1 MPIPNVANLYQRIHK
16 GAEGGNEFA
25 RFIKLLLTAEYENK
39 GEKFIAASDASGDYK
54 KVDAYLP
61 GDEDF
66 PSFVSG
72 FQFKFVPSTLN
83 ASQKQAIIKSIE
95 EAIEENEFIQEFI
108 LVTPEDFLKEQQAW
122 YDGLKEKYETV
133 YWADSNG
140 LSRKGGLKLINWGH
154 TKIVELA
161 LKHDHIGIH
170 YFPELFP
177 LGIGKFKLAS
187 AVIDCKICN
196 WLPFEKDKFGYHQS
210 YPNSRPGLTSDPV
223 FDFHFTNSSPE
234 IFLLRK
240 IEIHIEDMYTRLK
253 GIPTDMFLKS
263 VGTIEFEID
272 FDKPIN
278 TIDFDDPMIFESNKP
293 TRFKLQL
300 NNFTSKC
307 KHNCAKIKFWFYFND
322 HSIPTE
328 SFFLS
333 F

>member
-25 RFIKLLLTAEYENK
+25 RFLKLLLTAEYEK
-39 GEKFIAASDASGDYK
+39 RGERFISVSDASGDYK

-66 PSFVSG
+66 PSFIKG
-72 FQFKFVPSTLN
+72 FQFKFIPSNLN
-83 ASQKQAIIKSIE
+83 SNQKQDIIN
-95 EAIEENEFIQEFI
+95 AIEGAISENEFIQEFVLI
-108 LVTPEDFLKEQQAW
+108 TPEDFQKHQEIW
-122 YDGLKEKYETV
+122 YDSLKEKYEST
-133 YWADSNG
+133 YWAQSNG
-140 LSRKGGLKLINWGH
+140 LHRKGGLKLLHWGH
-154 TKIVELA
+154 TKIIELA
-161 LKHDHIGIH
+161 LKHDHISIH

-187 AVIDCKICN
+187 AGIDCKICN
-196 WLPFEKDKFGYHQS
+196 WLPFEENKFGYHQS
-210 YPNSRPGLTSDPV
+210 YPNSRPNLTTDPV
-223 FDFHFTNSSPE
+223 FDFHFVNSSPE
-234 IFLLRK
+234 IFLMEK
-240 IEIHIEDMYTRLK
+240 IEVHIEEMFTRLK
-253 GIPTDMFLKS
+253 GIPADKLLKS

-300 NNFTSKC
+300 KDFTSNC
-307 KHNCAKIKFWFYFND
+307 KGNCATIKFWFYFND
-322 HSIPTE
+322 YSIPTE
-328 SFFLS
+328 SFYLS